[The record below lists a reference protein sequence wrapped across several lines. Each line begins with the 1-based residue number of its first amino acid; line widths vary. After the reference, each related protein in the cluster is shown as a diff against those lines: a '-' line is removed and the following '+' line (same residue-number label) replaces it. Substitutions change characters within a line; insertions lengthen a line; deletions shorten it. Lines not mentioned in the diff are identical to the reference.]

1 MQTYRISDLCIC
13 AFALCSIDNQL
24 IRVVKVCRLSRFSWY
39 GVQLSPFQHFGC
51 CTLQW
56 RVPWILRSLRRRRWS
71 PQILNIRLDLE
82 FVPVLIWC
90 FGIELNRDF
99 AVLACTRCSH
109 LAFRHY
115 GIKSVRNFQCPW
127 LWRSTPRP
135 AYNSM
140 PTEVGDGRAG
150 HASPS
155 WQEES
160 HFAVITA
167 TPLRFDCCATSSDWH
182 STHGSCAAIASQL
195 EQS

>member
-1 MQTYRISDLCIC
+1 MECSCPLSNIS
-13 AFALCSIDNQL
+13 AVVHCS
-24 IRVVKVCRLSRFSWY
+24 
-39 GVQLSPFQHFGC
+39 G
-51 CTLQW
+51 
-56 RVPWILRSLRRRRWS
+56 VPWILRSLRRRRWS
-71 PQILNIRLDLE
+71 PQILNIRLVLE
-82 FVPVLIWC
+82 FAPVLIWR

-115 GIKSVRNFQCPW
+115 SIKSVRNFLCPW

-160 HFAVITA
+160 HFAMMTTLRRLCDSTA
-167 TPLRFDCCATSSDWH
+167 ARLPATDIRH
-182 STHGSCAAIASQL
+182 TEVAQL
-195 EQS
+195 SRRS